1 MKLIIITGLSGSGK
15 STALQALEDLGYY
28 CIDNLPVGL
37 LPAFAEQ
44 IINMP
49 TRSYKNAAVSIDVRN
64 LSTDLEQFPEVLDE
78 LKGTGLACEIFF
90 LDADE
95 KILLKRFSE
104 TRRKHPLTNQGLPL
118 AEALVRERTLLEPML
133 AHADLHIDTSELHL
147 HQLREI
153 VRERVEAQTS
163 SHMSLLFESFGYKRG
178 IPADADFVFDV
189 RCLPNPHWE
198 SQLRPLTGLDPE
210 VARFLEGQPAVLQMF
225 EHIRDFLEAWIP
237 RFEADNRSYMTVAL
251 GCTGGQHRSVY
262 LVQLLA
268 GHFRAVRENV
278 IVRHRELP

>member
-1 MKLIIITGLSGSGK
+1 MKLIIVTGLSGSGK
-15 STALQALEDLGYY
+15 STALQALEDLGFY

-44 IINMP
+44 IISMP

-64 LSTDLEQFPEVLDE
+64 LSTDLEHFPEVLDE

-118 AEALVRERTLLEPML
+118 AEALTQERKLLEPML
-133 AHADLHIDTSELHL
+133 THADLYIETSQMHL

-153 VRERVEAQTS
+153 VRERVEAQAS
-163 SHMSLLFESFGYKRG
+163 SHMSLLFESFSYKRG

-210 VARFLEGQPAVLQMF
+210 VARFLEAQPAVVQMF
-225 EHIRDFLEAWIP
+225 EHIRDFLAAWIP

-262 LVQLLA
+262 LAQLLA

>member
-1 MKLIIITGLSGSGK
+1 MKLIIVTGLSGSGK
-15 STALQALEDLGYY
+15 STALQALEDLGFY

-44 IINMP
+44 IISMP

-64 LSTDLEQFPEVLDE
+64 LSTDLEHFPEVLDE

-118 AEALVRERTLLEPML
+118 AEALTQERKLLEPML
-133 AHADLHIDTSELHL
+133 THADLYIETSQMHL

-210 VARFLEGQPAVLQMF
+210 VVRFLEEQPAVVQMF
-225 EHIRDFLEAWIP
+225 EHIRDFLAAWIP

-268 GHFRAVRENV
+268 GHFRAARENV

>member
-268 GHFRAVRENV
+268 GHFRTVRENV